1 MLSRVRSG
9 LRENYSG
16 MPREVFV
23 LTSVAFCVAVGFG
36 MFLPVITIFAKEFG
50 VSDFAASFIVS
61 IFAAARLVS
70 TGPAAWMTNRFG
82 EAKVL
87 AAGLAIVAATS
98 VMVGLSRSYTEF
110 LIWRTAGGL
119 GSAMFTVSALALLLR
134 VTPSHLRGRASGL
147 YQGGFVLGNIAGPGI
162 GALFAFS
169 LRLPFFV
176 NAGMLVIAST
186 VTMLMLLHA
195 RFAVEEP
202 APGDASA
209 NAADANPL
217 EDLRGARG
225 LRHGLGMPVYR
236 LVVIT
241 SLVQGFVL
249 FGLRNA
255 LVPLFADHQLSSV
268 RLSSYA
274 FGLGALTNAT
284 LLYVAGR
291 TSDLRGRKPAFVLG
305 ATFMFTGTA
314 LLAAPPSV
322 VTFLISAACFGAGG
336 SFIGASSPAMLG
348 DVTRGARGGVL
359 IAAYQGVGDLGAIL
373 GPLAGGLI
381 LEQTGSYAWTFGF
394 AAAIVGCV
402 VLLGLRTPESRAG
415 MRGTKS
421 AVTQSSVPTHE

>member
-1 MLSRVRSG
+1 
-9 LRENYSG
+9 
-16 MPREVFV
+16 
-23 LTSVAFCVAVGFG
+23 VAFCVAVGFG
-36 MFLPVITIFAKEFG
+36 MFLPVITVFAKQFG

-87 AAGLAIVAATS
+87 ATGLGIVAVTS
-98 VMVGLSRSYTEF
+98 VMVGFSRSYPEF

-147 YQGGFVLGNIAGPGI
+147 YQGGFVVGNIAGPGI
-162 GALFAFS
+162 GSLFAFS
-169 LRLPFFV
+169 LRAPFFV
-176 NAGMLVIAST
+176 NAGMLVIASG

-195 RFAVEEP
+195 RFAVDAEP
-202 APGDASA
+202 TDA
-209 NAADANPL
+209 AAKTELNPL

-225 LRHGLGMPVYR
+225 LAHGLRMPVYR

-249 FGLRNA
+249 FGMRNA
-255 LVPLFADHQLSSV
+255 LVPLFAAHQLGST

-284 LLYVAGR
+284 LLFTAGR
-291 TSDLRGRKPAFVLG
+291 TSDLRGRKPAFLIG
-305 ATFMFTGTA
+305 SSMMFTGTA
-314 LLAAPPSV
+314 LMALPAHTA
-322 VTFLISAACFGAGG
+322 TFLLSAMCFGIGG
-336 SFIGASSPAMLG
+336 SFIGASMPAMLG

-359 IAAYQGVGDLGAIL
+359 VAAYQGVGDLGAIL

-381 LEQTGSYAWTFGF
+381 LERTDSYMWTFAF
-394 AAAIVGCV
+394 AAAIVSMV
-402 VLLGLRTPESRAG
+402 VLLGLRTPESRAAHHAQHSPVVS
-415 MRGTKS
+415 TS
-421 AVTQSSVPTHE
+421 QPD